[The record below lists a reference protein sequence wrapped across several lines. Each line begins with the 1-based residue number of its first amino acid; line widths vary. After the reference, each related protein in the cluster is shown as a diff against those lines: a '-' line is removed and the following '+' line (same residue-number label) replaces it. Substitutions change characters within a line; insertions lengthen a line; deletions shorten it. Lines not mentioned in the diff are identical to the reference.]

1 MIRGNYSMKRYRKT
15 NYVKNIPVTMKDKP
29 NWCLWKLEERD
40 GRTIKIPYTINGS
53 GAKSNDPN
61 TWASFHDALNVFANS
76 SEYNGL
82 GFFLEKPLVGLDI
95 DHVSNQNPDKINTI
109 LNIVKNTYVEVSQ
122 SGNGYHAIFKGF
134 KPENTPNKKNG
145 FEMYDHER
153 FFALTA
159 DIKTL
164 PQIDSFDG
172 EKMRSLIDLTVGFKK
187 DNPVSINPVG
197 AGNDLSSDEIVNR
210 ILTSSQADQFKQ
222 LYTGNIAGYES
233 PSNAD
238 LALCNILAYWTNRDA
253 QKMDAIFRQSKLY
266 RSKWDSKR
274 GATTYG
280 EMTIQK
286 AIDGTPNGFES
297 NRDCKLDI
305 SFTETKPVLKLSAIM
320 KELKAFGDNQR
331 KQIKENT
338 DKKDP
343 RIQFGTI
350 VGHLRNQL
358 KWAVLGNTPS
368 DWEHSALYFYNP
380 ETGLYDRNTRTI
392 QKLIRAI
399 EPRITIQNIKEAV
412 AMLTVGADELIITQ
426 DPNLYCLGNG
436 IWSAKQNKLLPYSE
450 KYVFTSKIA
459 VNYNPDAIEP
469 SFDGWKFSN
478 WIENDIAEN
487 NPQKLKLIWQSL
499 HATVNSNYSYNS
511 AVILIDDGKGST
523 GKGTFE
529 QLLTN
534 IAGSENTTAIKLNQ
548 FEVPAILANI
558 TGKALVI
565 GDDNDPSK
573 PIPLSENFK
582 SAVTGDAIVI
592 DQKYERPY
600 TYQPKCF
607 IVQSC
612 NGVPQFKENT
622 DALYRR
628 IRIIKFNKHYDE
640 TAKNRRIKNEYIK
653 DKQLLEWIVKE
664 AVKVKIDGVMIK
676 TSESDSIINEKQ
688 LSEDTIQQFLNEMTL
703 PREELTEQ
711 DYRPV
716 RDTYHS
722 YQDWCKES
730 GYKPLTK
737 KEFNN
742 QLKDKGYKT
751 SRSKRWYGKQCYCWL
766 KLKLVSDSGSIM

>member
-1 MIRGNYSMKRYRKT
+1 
-15 NYVKNIPVTMKDKP
+15 
-29 NWCLWKLEERD
+29 
-40 GRTIKIPYTINGS
+40 
-53 GAKSNDPN
+53 
-61 TWASFHDALNVFANS
+61 
-76 SEYNGL
+76 
-82 GFFLEKPLVGLDI
+82 
-95 DHVSNQNPDKINTI
+95 
-109 LNIVKNTYVEVSQ
+109 
-122 SGNGYHAIFKGF
+122 
-134 KPENTPNKKNG
+134 
-145 FEMYDHER
+145 
-153 FFALTA
+153 
-159 DIKTL
+159 
-164 PQIDSFDG
+164 
-172 EKMRSLIDLTVGFKK
+172 
-187 DNPVSINPVG
+187 
-197 AGNDLSSDEIVNR
+197 
-210 ILTSSQADQFKQ
+210 
-222 LYTGNIAGYES
+222 
-233 PSNAD
+233 
-238 LALCNILAYWTNRDA
+238 
-253 QKMDAIFRQSKLY
+253 
-266 RSKWDSKR
+266 
-274 GATTYG
+274 
-280 EMTIQK
+280 
-286 AIDGTPNGFES
+286 
-297 NRDCKLDI
+297 
-305 SFTETKPVLKLSAIM
+305 
-320 KELKAFGDNQR
+320 
-331 KQIKENT
+331 
-338 DKKDP
+338 
-343 RIQFGTI
+343 
-350 VGHLRNQL
+350 
-358 KWAVLGNTPS
+358 
-368 DWEHSALYFYNP
+368 
-380 ETGLYDRNTRTI
+380 
-392 QKLIRAI
+392 
-399 EPRITIQNIKEAV
+399 
-412 AMLTVGADELIITQ
+412 MLTVGADELIITQ

>member
-1 MIRGNYSMKRYRKT
+1 MESTLLKIKNYGN
-15 NYVKNIPVTMKDKP
+15 NIPQAMKEQS

-40 GRTIKIPYTINGS
+40 GRTTKVPYTINGR

-61 TWASFHDALNVFANS
+61 TWASFHDALHAFANS

-82 GFFLEKPLVGLDI
+82 GFFLKKPLVGLDI
-95 DHVSNQNPDKINTI
+95 DHVSDQNPDKINKI

-122 SGNGYHAIFKGF
+122 SGNGYHAIFRGF

-159 DIKTL
+159 DLKTL
-164 PQIDSFDG
+164 PQVGMIDG
-172 EKMRSLIDLTVGFKK
+172 EAMKHLIDLTVGFKK
-187 DNPVSINPVG
+187 ETQVEPAVG
-197 AGNDLSSDEIVNR
+197 TGNDLSNDEIINR
-210 ILTSSQADQFKQ
+210 ILTSSQANQFKQ
-222 LYTGNIAGYES
+222 LYTGNISGYES

-238 LALCNILAYWTNRDA
+238 LALCNILAYWTNHDV
-253 QKMDAIFRQSKLY
+253 QKIDSTFRQSKLY

-286 AIDGTPNGFES
+286 AVDGTPNGFES
-297 NRDCKLDI
+297 NRDCKFNI
-305 SFTETKPVLKLSAIM
+305 SFTETKPKAKLSAIM
-320 KELKAFGDNQR
+320 KELEKFGYHER
-331 KQIKENT
+331 KTILDNT

-343 RIQFGTI
+343 RVPFGTI
-350 VGHLRNQL
+350 ARYLKNRL

-368 DWEHSALYFYNP
+368 DWEHSTLYFYNP

-412 AMLTVGADELIITQ
+412 AMLTVEADELLITQ

-459 VNYNPDAIEP
+459 VNYNPDATEP

-478 WIENDIAEN
+478 WIKNDIAEG
-487 NPQKLKLIWQSL
+487 NPQKIKLIWQIL

-511 AVILIDDGKGST
+511 AAILIDNGKGST

-529 QLLTN
+529 QLLTY

-573 PIPLSENFK
+573 SISLSENFK

-607 IVQSC
+607 IIQSC
-612 NGVPQFKENT
+612 NGVPQFAENT

-628 IRIIKFNKHYDE
+628 IRIIQFNKHYDE
-640 TAKNRRIKNEYIK
+640 NAKNRRIKNEYIK

-664 AVKVKIDGVMIK
+664 AVQVKIDGVMI
-676 TSESDSIINEKQ
+676 TTNESNAIINEKQ
-688 LSEDTIQQFLNEMTL
+688 LSEDTVQQFLNEVAL
-703 PREELTEQ
+703 PQDKLTEK

-730 GYKPLTK
+730 GYKPLVK

-751 SRSKRWYGKQCYCWL
+751 SRSKRWYGRQCYCWL
-766 KLKLVSDSGSIM
+766 KLKLVSDSSSVR